1 MASRRFKREIKKG
14 LKARTLEF
22 LVMATFQTA
31 INFFLRELD
40 IFFAFSWMD
49 WSFSIIP
56 SLIFSIGGARSSGSS
71 LTMLAPRYFLLILW
85 NTCFIYFL
93 NLSNQMT
100 GIAEDRMDKPHRPL
114 LSGKVTLT
122 GAKERWVAVLLVW
135 FLASVRASVL
145 EQMLCWRRDS

>member
-1 MASRRFKREIKKG
+1 MVAA
-14 LKARTLEF
+14 L
-22 LVMATFQTA
+22 QTA

-49 WSFSIIP
+49 WSFSIIL

-71 LTMLAPRYFLLILW
+71 LAMLAPRYFLLILW
-85 NTCFIYFL
+85 NTCFIYFF
-93 NLSNQMT
+93 NLSNQMK
-100 GIAEDRMDKPHRPL
+100 GIAEDRVDKPHRPL
-114 LSGKVTLT
+114 PSGKVTLT

-145 EQMLCWRRDS
+145 EQMLC